1 MESEALLMETFVALA
16 DTLVDDYDMIEF
28 MQGLSE
34 RCVELLPVTA
44 AGIMLADPDGRL
56 RHAACSSEQMRLVEV
71 FELQV
76 EQGPCFDAYTTGT
89 AVRSDS
95 ADDADARWPH
105 FAPHARERGFAS
117 VSAVPMRL
125 RNQVIGALN
134 LFDSSTGALG
144 DRDLQVAQAMAD
156 IATIGIL
163 QERKI
168 RDGRFLTDQLQDAL
182 ESRIVIE
189 QAKGIV
195 AERHHM
201 NVDDAFTL
209 IRKYTRAHNR
219 RLSDTARQ
227 IVDGTLS
234 TAELKNTPA
243 RARPTK

>member
-1 MESEALLMETFVALA
+1 
-16 DTLVDDYDMIEF
+16 
-28 MQGLSE
+28 
-34 RCVELLPVTA
+34 
-44 AGIMLADPDGRL
+44 
-56 RHAACSSEQMRLVEV
+56 
-71 FELQV
+71 
-76 EQGPCFDAYTTGT
+76 
-89 AVRSDS
+89 
-95 ADDADARWPH
+95 
-105 FAPHARERGFAS
+105 
-117 VSAVPMRL
+117 MRL

-227 IVDGTLS
+227 IVDGTLA
-234 TAELKNTPA
+234 TAELTATPVKSPP
-243 RARPTK
+243 RS